1 MFKWL
6 VLLSSLF
13 CVAETSKVLLTNDWF
28 YFYGGKL
35 MKFWKRIAVAGMATI
50 AALSLAA
57 CGSKSSSSST
67 STSNS
72 YTPKSLNIQFVP

>member
-1 MFKWL
+1 
-6 VLLSSLF
+6 
-13 CVAETSKVLLTNDWF
+13 
-28 YFYGGKL
+28 

-72 YTPKSLNIQFVP
+72 YTPKSLNIQFYHQAMPIQSKQKQNLWLVC

>member
-1 MFKWL
+1 
-6 VLLSSLF
+6 
-13 CVAETSKVLLTNDWF
+13 
-28 YFYGGKL
+28 

-72 YTPKSLNIQFVP
+72 YTPSH